1 MSPYSSLTD
10 SQSPNIATLL
20 DKLASQPN
28 GLENGLKLAT
38 LLAPKPD
45 AQPTPDAANRN
56 RLIAIALQVVK
67 NKGIENSLDFKS
79 MTNDAIREFIA
90 QYSPEFVLN

>member
-1 MSPYSSLTD
+1 MSPYFSLID
-10 SQSPNIATLL
+10 SQSSNIAILL

-28 GLENGLKLAT
+28 GLENGLKLAM
-38 LLAPKPD
+38 LLTPKPD
-45 AQPTPDAANRN
+45 AQPTPEAANRN

-67 NKGIENSLDFKS
+67 NKGIENSPYFKS

-90 QYSPEFVLN
+90 QYSPELVLN